1 MQTLLPPSIPP
12 AMTPVDLG
20 VDDRLDAIE
29 AHGRQV
35 NAAIE
40 EVVTA
45 VLDLKGAME
54 SSATELRSLQSKVLE
69 LEHQLSVERACRD
82 LSKVS
87 TMHAKERTLVFVG
100 TLYFGDN
107 VKYAWLGLRE
117 RAESEGVQ
125 CWFLPYHARQQAQI
139 EALGGRCLPHDHT
152 HWSPEH
158 LHVVLSAAVVI
169 TSDHLLNPNPYAAAL
184 LAGARHIQLWH
195 GVSIKEIGL
204 RNLPDGRALGPH
216 LGRVLA
222 TCGPFARMVGT
233 TAQGE
238 AEWRRWFA
246 FDRYAPIGYP
256 RNDVLYR
263 EPDEGDL
270 TNVDREVFDRA
281 GAALKAGRRVVIYA
295 PTFRDADRG
304 RWLLDAGLPGL
315 AQAIDRA
322 GHMLIVN
329 LHPVEQGLIPKLRPA
344 LPGVSFVA
352 PNTDVYPLLR
362 RTSALV
368 TDYSSVMFD
377 YLHLQRP
384 ILLYRP
390 DHTAYTSRSRQL
402 FDDKLKVLP
411 GPLIQ
416 SPEELTKALLSRDM
430 GQTGAHR
437 QARDE
442 LLSNWFD
449 HRDGASAPRLWSIVQ
464 DELAVLGLS
473 RC

>member
-1 MQTLLPPSIPP
+1 MQALLPPSAPP
-12 AMTPVDLG
+12 AMAPVG
-20 VDDRLDAIE
+20 MNVDDRLDAIE

-35 NAAIE
+35 NAAFE
-40 EVVTA
+40 EVVAA
-45 VLDLKGAME
+45 VLDLKRAVE
-54 SSATELRSLQSKVLE
+54 APAAELRALQAKVRE
-69 LEHQLSVERACRD
+69 LERQLSVERACRD
-82 LSKVS
+82 LVQVS
-87 TMHAKERTLVFVG
+87 RMHPKERCIVFVG

-107 VKYAWLGLRE
+107 VKYAWLGLRD
-117 RAESEGVQ
+117 RAESQGIP
-125 CWFLPYHARQQAQI
+125 CWFLPYHALQQSQV
-139 EALGGRCLPHDHT
+139 EALGGRCLPHDHNQ
-152 HWSPEH
+152 WSAEH
-158 LHVVLSAAVVI
+158 RHTVLSAAVVI

-216 LGRVLA
+216 LARVLA

-233 TAQGE
+233 TTQGE

-246 FDRYAPIGYP
+246 FEHYAPIGYP

-270 TNVDREVFDRA
+270 TNVDRDVFMRA
-281 GAALKAGRRVVIYA
+281 GAAMSGGRRVFIYA

-304 RWLLDAGLPGL
+304 RWLLDTGLLGV
-315 AQAIDRA
+315 ARAVERA
-322 GHMLIVN
+322 GHLLIVN
-329 LHPVEQGLIPKLRPA
+329 LHPVEQGLIPQLAPA

-362 RTSALV
+362 RTSALI

-377 YLHLQRP
+377 YLHLRRP

-390 DHTAYTSRSRQL
+390 DHDAYTGRSRKL
-402 FDDKLKVLP
+402 FDDKLEVLP

-416 SPEELTKALLSRDM
+416 SAEVLSKALLSAGM
-430 GQTGAHR
+430 GQTASHR
-437 QARDE
+437 QARED
-442 LLSNWFD
+442 LLAQWFD
-449 HRDGASAPRLWSIVQ
+449 HRDGSSALRLWSVVQ
-464 DELAVLGLS
+464 DEFASLPA
-473 RC
+473 